1 LHNASCSLRNA
12 ATIWRSFNRRHSE
25 RLAYIA
31 KRGPGCSLWP
41 QAVLREIASTR
52 VGARGPAVVD
62 SSPGYR
68 GFAGSCP
75 RACRVG
81 ALSIA
86 YCGVEWELPW
96 VGLRCKDSTK
106 ALHSGLRTGSI
117 QENIRTSSCRWDR
130 NSIVTLARV
139 N

>member
-1 LHNASCSLRNA
+1 MHNASCSLRNA

-41 QAVLREIASTR
+41 QAVLREIASIR

-81 ALSIA
+81 AVSMA
-86 YCGVEWELPW
+86 YCGVARELPVGW
-96 VGLRCKDSTK
+96 VEVQRQHQS
-106 ALHSGLRTGSI
+106 LHSGLRTGTI
-117 QENIRTSSCRWDR
+117 QENIRTSSCRWNR
-130 NSIVTLARV
+130 NSTVTLAR
-139 N
+139 

>member
-1 LHNASCSLRNA
+1 VHNASCSLRNA
-12 ATIWRSFNRRHSE
+12 AIWRSFNRRHSE

-41 QAVLREIASTR
+41 QAVLREIASIR

-106 ALHSGLRTGSI
+106 AYTVDFEQARFKKIYERALADGT
-117 QENIRTSSCRWDR
+117 EIR
-130 NSIVTLARV
+130 
-139 N
+139 